1 MRRIASPVLALIV
14 LAAAGCGGGPRV
26 TEQRDVGSFDRL
38 EVSGSLEVHVLP
50 GDSGRVAVTGGEDV
64 IDRVRT
70 DVSGGVLH
78 VHIADHGIVIGPDP
92 FDDVIVQ
99 LPAGAL
105 DGVRIDGA
113 GDVTLTNLDA
123 DALDVEVDG
132 GGDIEATGTVDSLV
146 ATIEGSGDA
155 SLSGLAARRATV
167 TVQGSGDA
175 ELNVADALT
184 VTVQSSG
191 DVSYRGDPRV
201 RSVVEGSGDLRR
213 EGG

>member
-1 MRRIASPVLALIV
+1 MRRIAIPLLALLV
-14 LAAAGCGGGPRV
+14 VAGCGGGPRV
-26 TEQRDVGSFDRL
+26 TQQRDVAAFDRL
-38 EVSGSLEVHVLP
+38 EVSGNIEVDVVP
-50 GDSGRVAVTGGEDV
+50 GDSGRVAVTGGKDV
-64 IDRVRT
+64 VDRVRT

-78 VHIADHGIVIGPDP
+78 LHIVDHGIVIGPDP

-99 LPAGAL
+99 VSAGTL
-105 DGVRIDGA
+105 DGIRVEGA
-113 GDVTLTNLDA
+113 GDLTLTNLDA

-132 GGDIEATGTVDSLV
+132 SGEIEATGTVDSLA
-146 ATIEGSGDA
+146 ATIQGSGDA
-155 SLSGLAARRATV
+155 SLSGLVARRATV

-184 VTVQSSG
+184 VTVQGSG

-201 RSVVEGSGDLRR
+201 QSTVEGSGDLRR